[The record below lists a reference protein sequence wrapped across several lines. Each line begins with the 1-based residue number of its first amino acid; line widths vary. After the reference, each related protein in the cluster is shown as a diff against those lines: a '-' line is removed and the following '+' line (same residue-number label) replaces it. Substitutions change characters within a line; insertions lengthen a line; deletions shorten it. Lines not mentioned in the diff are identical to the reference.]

1 MKCRIPFLYF
11 LIFVFAALP
20 AHAEGVVASTSWA
33 AAMARAA
40 GATEVRVI
48 APEGLQHPPDYDPK
62 PSDLVAIRQAQVV
75 VLGGFEGF
83 AAKLLE
89 AAGSSAQV
97 VRLHL
102 SYDPHTVE
110 TEVLRLGGI
119 LGTSPAAQ
127 AFVAQWRTEVAATQA
142 RLRHLAQ
149 GRTCIAHVFF
159 TPWAELAGLTVRDT
173 FGPKPLS
180 IPQLGR
186 LAALHPEFILDNAH
200 MPQAQALAEATGA
213 RRIVLA
219 NFPGPGQSLLDVLRA
234 NAAALERALQ
244 D

>member
-1 MKCRIPFLYF
+1 MMRRTTLLGSLMFL
-11 LIFVFAALP
+11 LMALP
-20 AHAEGVVASTSWA
+20 AHAGGVVASTSWA

-40 GATEVRVI
+40 GATEVRII

-62 PSDLVAIRQAQVV
+62 PSDLMAIRQAQVV

-110 TEVLRLGGI
+110 TEVLRLGEI

-127 AFVAQWRTEVAATQA
+127 AFAAQWRTEVAAAQA
-142 RLRHLAQ
+142 RLRPLAR

-159 TPWAELAGLTVRDT
+159 APWAELAGLPVRDT

-186 LAALHPEFILDNAH
+186 LAALRPEFILDNAH

-219 NFPGPGQSLLDVLRA
+219 NFPGPGQGLLDVLHA